1 MRRSSPDDGEGTK
14 LFTVAEANA
23 LLPEIVPILIELRD
37 LKGQLDAAK
46 STLDRLTPVMRGN
59 GHGAEAIVLER
70 QLADLMVRIVPAL
83 KHIAGLGVEI
93 KDLDQGLIDFRS
105 VRDGRIV
112 YLCWRLGEDEI
123 AYWHDLDAGFAGR
136 QPI

>member
-23 LLPEIVPILIELRD
+23 LLPEIAPILIELRD
-37 LKGQLDAAK
+37 LKGRLDAAK
-46 STLDRLTPVMRGN
+46 SALDRLTPMMRGN
-59 GHGAEAIVLER
+59 GHGAEAIALER
-70 QLADLMVRIVPAL
+70 QLADLIAQIAPAL
-83 KHIAGLGVEI
+83 QHVAELGVDV
-93 KDLDQGLIDFRS
+93 KDFDQGLIDFPS